1 MIKKKTKNKKNQ
13 NRASPW
19 RSFLTR
25 ASIAIAIVFFMGVLV
40 VVGWLLYFS
49 RGLPS
54 FETLAD
60 YKPPQVTRLFD
71 RSGRLVAEFYDEKRT
86 TVDLDR
92 VPPNIRK
99 AFLAAED
106 ADFYHHQGMAFGG
119 LLRAF
124 WNNLKAGRVVQG
136 GSTIT
141 QQVIKTFVLGSER
154 SYRRKIRE
162 LLLALRLEANLTKDE
177 ILSLYLNQIYF
188 GHHCYGV
195 QEASRYY
202 FNKDINEVSLA
213 EGALLASLPKSPVLY
228 SPIKHPE
235 AALQR
240 RNWVLDQ
247 MKDKFGLPTAD
258 IMRAKQEPLA
268 VVGQAPNFYE
278 LAPYYAE
285 EVRRLLEKEFSR
297 EEVRPLLEKEYGTE
311 FFRSLFESVN
321 EKMTSAGTDNEEAE
335 FAKAFINRGGLRV
348 ELALD
353 LDEQQQARQAVERG
367 LREIDRQQGYR
378 GRLGS
383 LTAEAIKAL
392 HDTRPASLPT
402 GAVWS
407 LMKDAD
413 TDAPTAGS
421 EPWTAQW
428 VAPREGEYLT
438 VPVVAI
444 SGKGKQ
450 AVARLDLG
458 SRNATMDEAG
468 VKWARAFSPVT
479 WTAPPTSVT
488 DVVAVGDVVEVQI
501 GRVSSNTVSVVLGQ
515 PPLVQGALV
524 AIEPQNRY
532 VTALVGGSDFRRSP
546 LIRAVQSRR
555 QPGSAFK
562 PLVYAAAIHSRSYTP
577 ATILMDT
584 PEVYY
589 QIKTWKPMNF
599 EREFQG
605 KVSLRYALAHSINTI
620 AVKITNDLG
629 PDAVIALA
637 KDLGIQSP
645 LENTLSLALGAYEVT
660 PLELANA
667 YATFAAGGVAA
678 EPVFVTS
685 ITTPHGTAL
694 PFRSGEPR
702 QVMSAGEAYAMTS
715 LLKEVIEEGTGKR
728 ALSLKRPL
736 AGKTGTTSEH
746 RDGWFVGYAPDL
758 VTSVW
763 VGFDDHA
770 RLGTSWSQ
778 GAGTALPIW
787 IEFMEAALNDH
798 PVDDFSAPSDV
809 VFAKIDPQNGLLAQ
823 PGLEDAK
830 EEVFVE
836 GTEPREYSLRET
848 ENAQQATTGETARDL
863 LKGLFQ

>member
-1 MIKKKTKNKKNQ
+1 MTKTKKKKNQ
-13 NRASPW
+13 SRVPRW
-19 RSFLTR
+19 QRFLTQ
-25 ASIAIAIVFFMGVLV
+25 ACISIAVVFFVGVLV
-40 VVGWLLYFS
+40 VTGWLLYFS

-54 FETLAD
+54 FESLAD

-71 RSGRLVAEFYDEKRT
+71 RTGRLVAEFYDEKRT
-86 TVDLDR
+86 KVDLEQ
-92 VPPNIRK
+92 VPINIRK

-106 ADFYHHQGMAFGG
+106 ADFYHHKGMDIGG

-124 WNNLKAGRVVQG
+124 WHNLKAGRVVQG

-162 LLLALRLEANLTKDE
+162 LLLALRLEGNLTKDE
-177 ILSLYLNQIYF
+177 ILSLYLNQIFF

-202 FNKDINEVSLA
+202 FNKNINEVTLA

-228 SPIKHPE
+228 SPIKHPD
-235 AALQR
+235 AARER

-247 MKDKFGLPTAD
+247 MHAKFGLAAD
-258 IMRAKQEPLA
+258 DVVNAKKEPIT
-268 VVGQAPNFYE
+268 VVSQAPNFYE

-285 EVRRLLEKEFSR
+285 HVRRLLEKEFSR
-297 EEVRPLLEKEYGTE
+297 DDVRPALEKEYGTE
-311 FFRSLFESVN
+311 FFRSLFESLE
-321 EKMTSAGTDNEEAE
+321 EKMKNTTADNEEEE

-353 LDEQQQARQAVERG
+353 LEEQRHASQAVEHG
-367 LREIDRQQGYR
+367 LREIDLQQGYR
-378 GRLGS
+378 GRLGR
-383 LTAEAIKAL
+383 LTTDAVAAL
-392 HDTRPASLPT
+392 HSSKPASLPT
-402 GAVWS
+402 GMVWS
-407 LMKDAD
+407 LIKNADPDALA
-413 TDAPTAGS
+413 TDS
-421 EPWTAQW
+421 DQWTVQW
-428 VAPREGEYLT
+428 VALREGEYLT
-438 VPVVAI
+438 VPIVAI
-444 SGKGKQ
+444 TGKGKQ

-458 SRNATMDEAG
+458 SRNATMDWAG

-479 WTAPPTSVT
+479 WTAPPTAVN

-501 GRVSSNTVSVVLGQ
+501 EYVTSNNVSVILGQ

-524 AIEPQNRY
+524 AIEPQNRH
-532 VTALVGGSDFRRSP
+532 VRALVGGSDFRRSP

-562 PLVYAAAIHSRSYTP
+562 PLVYAAAIHSRYYTP

-605 KVSLRYALAHSINTI
+605 KVSLRYALAHSINTV

-645 LENTLSLALGAYEVT
+645 LESTLSLALGAYEVT

-667 YATFAAGGVAA
+667 YATFAAGGLAA

-685 ITTPHGTAL
+685 ITTPQGTAL
-694 PFRSGEPR
+694 PFTSTEPR
-702 QVMSAGEAYAMTS
+702 QVMTTGEAYVMTS

-728 ALSLKRPL
+728 ALALDRPL

-758 VTSVW
+758 VAAVW

-787 IEFMEAALNDH
+787 IEFMEAALSDR
-798 PVDDFSAPSDV
+798 PIDDFVAPSDV
-809 VFAKIDPQNGLLAQ
+809 VFAKVDPLNGLLAQ
-823 PGLEDAK
+823 PALEDAK

-836 GTEPREYSLRET
+836 GSEPREFSLRET

-863 LKGLFQ
+863 PKELFQ